1 MQRSLIKIDKKLFQA
16 IRETQ
21 ETKKI
26 IAATKQVEK
35 T

>member
-1 MQRSLIKIDKKLFQA
+1 MDKKLFQA
-16 IRETQ
+16 IRENQ

>member
-1 MQRSLIKIDKKLFQA
+1 MDKKLFQA

>member
-1 MQRSLIKIDKKLFQA
+1 MDKKLFQA

-35 T
+35 K